1 MSSEEDTEEPPKPLD
16 PAFEPSFLKNTI
28 TFASNLRVNAA
39 LAMYKQFEASDDPM
53 ERRLLFL
60 GIHQQMCMAMED
72 LGAHLYAYREKQS
85 GKDYMT
91 ALINYGGS
99 SAYLYDLFKDKS
111 KPEILA
117 DFGFEAD
124 VPPVLKSH
132 GYTDRKRREAGDN
145 FYAHF
150 LTVAKKQEQRI
161 DICNKLKHGATSYL
175 PESNDQLGLVLRR
188 QRMPEAWRLSYKETE
203 LKRLSYKE
211 TELKMFLYIITTCS
225 HQCKEIVFQYLCLH
239 HPVTAEEI
247 LEWEYARKDMER
259 TLALLT
265 KFEVVVPARKAK
277 QKTHKRSKKNKRK

>member
-1 MSSEEDTEEPPKPLD
+1 MGIQASEEDTEEPPKPLD

-203 LKRLSYKE
+203 LK
-211 TELKMFLYIITTCS
+211 MFLYIITTCS

-239 HPVTAEEI
+239 HPVTAEKI
-247 LEWEYARKDMER
+247 L
-259 TLALLT
+259 
-265 KFEVVVPARKAK
+265 
-277 QKTHKRSKKNKRK
+277 